1 MALEELTS
9 SHRVWTLLKAYAGEQ
24 QNKICTRIAL
34 SVKDGREEVGV
45 AEKGWTD
52 RQAGRQV
59 DDRARRRAFCA
70 AVPLRGAHHRLQE
83 GLGV

>member
-9 SHRVWTLLKAYAGEQ
+9 SHRVWALLKAYAGEQ

-34 SVKDGREEVGV
+34 SVKDGCEGVGV

-52 RQAGRQV
+52 RQAGRWMTEPAGERSVQQS
-59 DDRARRRAFCA
+59 
-70 AVPLRGAHHRLQE
+70 L
-83 GLGV
+83 

>member
-9 SHRVWTLLKAYAGEQ
+9 SHRVWTLLKAYYADEQ

-34 SVKDGREEVGV
+34 SVKDGREGVGV

-52 RQAGRQV
+52 RQAGRWMTEPAGERSVQQS
-59 DDRARRRAFCA
+59 
-70 AVPLRGAHHRLQE
+70 L
-83 GLGV
+83 